1 MLAGASPIG
10 SRAYVVF
17 GDRVNAVFIGSS
29 STFGVLGKIATLKD
43 ADLKEL
49 FSHFHTKSIGSP
61 DLKLTKFIKA

>member
-1 MLAGASPIG
+1 
-10 SRAYVVF
+10 VF